1 MYVDVLS
8 KIPNSEEITEK
19 AKTGSIT
26 RSLYN
31 TPHKYMMMKK
41 IAKKSKEE
49 LFCPLEIL
57 CQE

>member
-1 MYVDVLS
+1 MFYQ
-8 KIPNSEEITEK
+8 KIFNLEEITEK

-31 TPHKYMMMKK
+31 TPHKYMMMKQ
-41 IAKKSKEE
+41 IAEKSKEE
-49 LFCPLEIL
+49 LFYPLDIL

>member
-1 MYVDVLS
+1 MFYQ

-31 TPHKYMMMKK
+31 TPHKYMMMKQ
-41 IAKKSKEE
+41 IAEKSKEE
-49 LFCPLEIL
+49 LFYPLDIL